1 MKYLYRF
8 TKQDTSFDGWRLAI
22 IRQGNKYVRY
32 FSALEYG
39 GVERAEAAA
48 REIRSALLADLEA
61 HPENVPD
68 VFARYRK
75 APPMIPAGFRPA
87 KAGGMPNGRL
97 FCAVGLSAVA
107 REAMEELCSRW
118 GIDRTSVLRAGLYLL
133 VAWYRKKGSQEAT
146 LQELAAYLDEIGEGC
161 LPPFAAYMRG
171 KSGRTGGEFGLRS
184 GEVGRMGRELDREGG
199 KSGHVG
205 GESGLVDGEK
215 GLTGSGS

>member
-39 GVERAEAAA
+39 GMEQAEAAA

-68 VFARYRK
+68 IFARYRK

-87 KAGGMPNGRL
+87 KAGGLPNDRWFG
-97 FCAVGLSAVA
+97 AVGLSALA
-107 REAMEELCSRW
+107 REAVEELCSRW
-118 GIDRTSVLRAGLYLL
+118 GIDRASVLRAGLYQL
-133 VAWYRKKGSQEAT
+133 VAWCRKKGQQGAT
-146 LQELAAYLDEIGEGC
+146 LQELAAYLDEMGKGC
-161 LPPFAAYMRG
+161 LPPFSAYMRG
-171 KSGRTGGEFGLRS
+171 KSPHSGGVS
-184 GEVGRMGRELDREGG
+184 
-199 KSGHVG
+199 
-205 GESGLVDGEK
+205 
-215 GLTGSGS
+215 GLTGGAARLSGGV